1 MRFFCLL
8 LLLAALTGGVKS
20 KTKHSSKGSVSSSED
35 AKRSKDSSSKFFSP
49 KSGSSSSSESDC
61 QDIYSKIL
69 ASPEKVCS
77 KKFLAMYME
86 LIANTPTDAN
96 ATACDS
102 VVAYLR
108 ANTTFA
114 DQPTTQN
121 CLSEAIKV
129 QEIFATNLG
138 YRLDICSVDYCNSVP
153 CSTPTN
159 VLEFV
164 AIMVNFGVS
173 VLVA

>member
-8 LLLAALTGGVKS
+8 LLLATLTGGVKS

-35 AKRSKDSSSKFFSP
+35 DKRSKGSSSKFPP

-61 QDIYSKIL
+61 QDLYSKIS
-69 ASPEKVCS
+69 ANPEKVCS
-77 KKFLAMYME
+77 KKFLAIYKS

-96 ATACDS
+96 ATACDI

-108 ANTTFA
+108 ANTTFP

-121 CLSEAIKV
+121 CLSVAIKV
-129 QEIFATNLG
+129 QEETFQVI
-138 YRLDICSVDYCNSVP
+138 
-153 CSTPTN
+153 
-159 VLEFV
+159 
-164 AIMVNFGVS
+164 
-173 VLVA
+173 

>member
-1 MRFFCLL
+1 MIR
-8 LLLAALTGGVKS
+8 
-20 KTKHSSKGSVSSSED
+20 D
-35 AKRSKDSSSKFFSP
+35 PKDSSSISPP
-49 KSGSSSSSESDC
+49 KSGSSSESDC
-61 QDIYSKIL
+61 QDLYSKIL
-69 ASPEKVCS
+69 ANPEKACS
-77 KKFLAMYME
+77 KKFLAMYQE